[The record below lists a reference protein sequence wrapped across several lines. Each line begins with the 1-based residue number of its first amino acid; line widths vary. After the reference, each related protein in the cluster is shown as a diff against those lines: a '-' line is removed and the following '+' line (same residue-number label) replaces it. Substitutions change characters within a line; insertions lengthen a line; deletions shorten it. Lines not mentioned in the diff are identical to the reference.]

1 MTIITHGE
9 EEMIQKWVSNRI
21 KERTTYDGV
30 VLIVA
35 GVCFVMFQPLA
46 TIAAYAAIVYGA
58 YTLIK
63 SEK

>member
-1 MTIITHGE
+1 
-9 EEMIQKWVSNRI
+9 MIQKWVSNRI